1 MLNERFLV
9 SNGGRLLSRRPSPEM
24 VTIMGIMPEVV
35 SSSWREVCQ
44 YSPKNFIGSLIIAL
58 NRKPDAREFS
68 RAGLVLPNTIA
79 VPVEIIREVPV
90 SFYKQG
96 GEIYTPTGMVA
107 EVLYKRACGLRLGV
121 VLRGALAGLFLRP
134 EDTKNPEKGMS
145 VDRIWN
151 DDLALITEPPYT
163 PEDFFEKQ
171 KAPDKVWDNFY
182 ETYESLI
189 KEAQM
194 QLGRDP
200 FESEIFFNLC
210 RRLSIPVE
218 ESAFHYTRRNLP
230 EDEEGFDS
238 LLFQ

>member
-1 MLNERFLV
+1 MA
-9 SNGGRLLSRRPSPEM
+9 M
-24 VTIMGIMPEVV
+24 IIDIMPEVV

-58 NRKPDAREFS
+58 NHNQDAREFS
-68 RAGLVLPNTIA
+68 RAGLVVPRTIA
-79 VPVEIIREVPV
+79 EPVEIIHNVPV
-90 SFYKQG
+90 SLYRQR
-96 GEIYTPTGMVA
+96 GELYTPTGMVA

-145 VDRIWN
+145 IDRIWN
-151 DDLALITEPPYT
+151 DDLALVAEPPYT

-171 KAPDKVWDNFY
+171 RAPDRVWDNFY
-182 ETYESLI
+182 ETYELLVR
-189 KEAQM
+189 EAQM
-194 QLGRDP
+194 KLGRDP
-200 FESEIFFNLC
+200 FESEVFFSLC

-218 ESAFHYTRRNLP
+218 ESAFHYTRQNLP
-230 EDEEGFDS
+230 EEETGFNS